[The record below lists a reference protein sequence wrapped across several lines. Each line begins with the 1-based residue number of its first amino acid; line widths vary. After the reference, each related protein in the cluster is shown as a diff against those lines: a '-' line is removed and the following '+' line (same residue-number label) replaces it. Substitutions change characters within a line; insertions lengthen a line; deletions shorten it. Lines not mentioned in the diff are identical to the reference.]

1 MKGQILV
8 LGAAGRLGFAA
19 SEAFRDAGWSV
30 KGLVRPDAGWRAPK
44 GIDVIET
51 NDRAVAVKEARG
63 TDIVLHAL
71 NAPYPGWAQHALPL
85 AYSAI
90 EAAEQSGATLMF
102 PGNVYNYGAGM
113 PAVLDEATDMQ
124 PTSNKGKIRNEI
136 ELRLREASDRGVRTI
151 VLRAGDF
158 FGRGRG
164 SWFDLVLIKEL
175 AKNKVTYPGPL
186 DVVHEWAYLPDYI
199 DALIR
204 LATIRDTLG
213 QYEAFGFSGHAVT
226 GQEFVSA
233 IAKASGR
240 KLKVGHI
247 NWWMMRTFGS
257 IWKMGRELTEIG
269 YLWQVPHQIDGTKLK
284 AAIGEVPHTPLAS
297 AVTRSLREL
306 GAIA

>member
-19 SEAFRDAGWSV
+19 AEAFRDAGWSV
-30 KGLVRPDAGWRAPK
+30 KGLVRPNAGWRAPR

-51 NDRAVAVKEARG
+51 NDRAVAVREARG

-71 NAPYPGWAQHALPL
+71 NAPYTGWTQHALPL

-90 EAAEQSGATLMF
+90 EAAEQSGATLIF

-113 PAVLDEATDMQ
+113 PPVLDETTPMR
-124 PTSNKGKIRNEI
+124 PTSRKGRLRDEM

-151 VLRAGDF
+151 ILRAGDF

-164 SWFDLVLIKEL
+164 SWFDLVVIKEL
-175 AKNKVTYPGPL
+175 AKNRITYPGPL

-204 LATIRDTLG
+204 LAGIRATLG
-213 QYEAFGFSGHAVT
+213 PFETFGFPGHAVT
-226 GQEFVSA
+226 GQEFVTT

-240 KLKVGHI
+240 RLKVGHI
-247 NWWMMRTFGS
+247 NWWMMRTVGS

-269 YLWQVPHQIDGTKLK
+269 YLWQVPHRIDGSKLA
-284 AAIGEVPHTPLAS
+284 AAIGQVPHTPLQT

>member
-19 SEAFRDAGWSV
+19 AEGFRDHGWSV
-30 KGLVRPDAGWRAPK
+30 KGLVRPGAAHRAPR

-51 NDRAVAVKEARG
+51 GDRAVAVKEARG

-71 NAPYPGWAQHALPL
+71 NAPYTGWTQHALPL

-102 PGNVYNYGAGM
+102 PGNLYNYGAGM
-113 PAVLDEATDMQ
+113 PPVLDESTPMQ
-124 PTSNKGKIRNEI
+124 PTSRKGRLRAEI
-136 ELRLREASDRGVRTI
+136 EWRLQEAADRGMRAI

-164 SWFDLVLIKEL
+164 SWFDLVLIKDL
-175 AKNKVTYPGPL
+175 ARNRVTYPGPL

-204 LATIRDTLG
+204 LAAIRDRFAP
-213 QYEAFGFSGHAVT
+213 YETFGFPGHAVT
-226 GQEFVSA
+226 GRDFIGA

-240 KLKVGHI
+240 ALKVGHV
-247 NWWMMRTFGS
+247 NWWMMRTVGS
-257 IWKMGRELTEIG
+257 LWKMGRELSEIS
-269 YLWQVPHQIDGTKLK
+269 YLWHVPHRIDGAKLA
-284 AAIGEVPHTPLAS
+284 AAIGTVRQTPLAT
-297 AVTRSLREL
+297 AIERSLREL